1 MQRILTTLTDR
12 KYDVVV
18 VGGGAA
24 GAAIAWD
31 AARRGQSVCLLERDD
46 FCSWTSAYSLKFVH
60 GGIRYLQHL
69 DFKRVRESC
78 RERSALLR
86 IAPHLVNPIPV
97 VVPTHGHALQGSE
110 ALGAAFLLLSLSTM
124 DRNRGIAD
132 PARQIPDGKLVSR
145 RQLLEWFPVL
155 ADSHPVGAGVFSDGQ
170 VYNPPRLVW
179 ELARSAATKGAV
191 LANRCEVKGLL
202 REGSRA
208 IGVKVEDR
216 ETGERFDVRAETVVN
231 AAGPYAEQILVNDG
245 VRPER
250 SIPFSRD
257 MALVFKRE
265 PFGPQALAV
274 QTKYKDPDAVLSR
287 GHRHLFMVPWR
298 GRTMVGVNSKVWRD
312 DPNRLGVPEQEVS
325 GFVDEIREAA
335 PWWGITRDDVA
346 MVYAGLLPFGQ
357 NDQGATDLS
366 FGKRSHIIDHKEKDG
381 VDGLVSS
388 ISVRLTTAR
397 GVAEETMDMVFRK
410 RGIAPPPCDTEDT
423 PLSGANFE
431 RFDRLVDEV
440 AKAPEVKGDRV
451 VAESLAH
458 NHGSRYGEVLRLAKE
473 KPELASRL
481 DASHVTGAEVVYA
494 VREEMARTLEDV
506 AIRRTDLATG
516 GDPGSAAL
524 EKAASLAAAELGW
537 TAERRAQELARV
549 RRHFPGHSGLVF
561 PA

>member
-1 MQRILTTLTDR
+1 MRRNHENLTGR
-12 KYDVVV
+12 EFDVVV

-31 AARRGQSVCLLERDD
+31 AVRRGQSACLLERDD
-46 FCSWTSAYSLKFVH
+46 FCARTSAYSLKFVH

-69 DFKRVRESC
+69 DFKRVKESC

-86 IAPHLVNPIPV
+86 IAPHLVHPIPV

-110 ALGAAFLLLSLSTM
+110 ALGAAFVLLSLTTM
-124 DRNRGIAD
+124 GRNRGIPD
-132 PARQIPDGKLVSR
+132 PARQIPDGKLIGK
-145 RQLLEWFPVL
+145 RQLLEWFPML
-155 ADSHPVGAGVFSDGQ
+155 ADLHPVGAGVFCDGQ
-170 VYNPPRLVW
+170 IYNPPRLVW
-179 ELARSAATKGAV
+179 ELVRSAVEKGAV
-191 LANRCEVKGLL
+191 AANRCEVTGLL
-202 REGSRA
+202 RQGDRA
-208 IGVKVEDR
+208 IGVKVKDG
-216 ETGERFDVRAETVVN
+216 ETGDAFEVRAKTVVN
-231 AAGPYAEQILVNDG
+231 AAGPYAEQILVADG

-257 MALVFKRE
+257 MALIFKRK
-265 PFGPQALAV
+265 PIAPKALAV

-298 GRTMVGVNSKVWRD
+298 DTTMVGVNSKVWRD

-366 FGKRSHIIDHKEKDG
+366 FGKRSHIIDHKAKDG
-381 VDGLVSS
+381 VDGLVSA

-397 GVAEETMDMVFRK
+397 GVAEETMDLVFAK
-410 RGIAPPPCDTEDT
+410 RGVTPPPCDTEDT
-423 PLSGANFE
+423 PLSGARFE
-431 RFDRLVDEV
+431 RFDALVDEV

-451 VAESLAH
+451 LAESLAH
-458 NHGSRYGEVLRLAKE
+458 NHGSRYGEVLQLARE
-473 KPELASRL
+473 TPALGARL
-481 DASHVTGAEVVYA
+481 DGSHVCGAEVVYA
-494 VREEMARTLEDV
+494 VRAEMARTLEDV
-506 AIRRTDLATG
+506 VLRRTDLGTG
-516 GDPGSAAL
+516 GDPGDAAL
-524 EKAASLAAAELGW
+524 DAAAALAASELGW
-537 TAERRAQELARV
+537 SAERKAEELRRV
-549 RRHFPGHSGLVF
+549 RRHFPNRAGLTF